1 MTSHNLSQFCSTY
14 PSVLLTPS
22 KISDTTLTY
31 AVKYR
36 SKGRLPIGT
45 YVHWANGVRVF
56 ILSHLFVRYP
66 TC

>member
-1 MTSHNLSQFCSTY
+1 MTPHNFSQFCSTY
-14 PSVLLTPS
+14 PSVLLTPA

-45 YVHWANGVRVF
+45 YVHWANGVNF
-56 ILSHLFVRYP
+56 LFFSPSITFPHV
-66 TC
+66 